1 MPRRSAKEA
10 LLHPRMRGK
19 TAAQFRPFTPEAMVR
34 ACRKLASD
42 MRREAALGW
51 PPVVL
56 WDGSSISRAEA
67 AASMDRRGDEWAKKA
82 TR

>member
-56 WDGSSISRAEA
+56 WDGRSVSRAEA
-67 AASMDRRGDEWAKKA
+67 AASMDRRGDEWMKEIK
-82 TR
+82 

>member
-1 MPRRSAKEA
+1 M
-10 LLHPRMRGK
+10 HPRMRGK
-19 TAAQFRPFTPEAMVR
+19 TAAQFRPYSAEMMVK

-51 PPVVL
+51 PPIVL
-56 WDGSSISRAEA
+56 WDGSSISREEA